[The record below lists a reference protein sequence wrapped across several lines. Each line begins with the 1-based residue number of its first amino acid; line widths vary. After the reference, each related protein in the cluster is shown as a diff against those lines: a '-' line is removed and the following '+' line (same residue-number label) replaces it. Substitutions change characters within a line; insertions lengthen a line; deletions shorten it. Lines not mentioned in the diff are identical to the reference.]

1 MEGQNDERPQAQAR
15 REGVHLIRS
24 LARSLLVLVIFIPVA
39 AALPLAALSLCRTP
53 DGAMFVFWAA
63 PWSCAFWTL
72 IYSTLSAVPWR
83 QGPEAVRRKREAD
96 GGLLV
101 ASMWATAW
109 MFGGLFLSYAAEF
122 LLLFLVRGASGR
134 AWLPVATYSPL
145 LLCWLWRRV
154 HV

>member
-1 MEGQNDERPQAQAR
+1 
-15 REGVHLIRS
+15 LIRS
-24 LARSLLVLVIFIPVA
+24 LLKSLLIIAVFVPVA
-39 AALPLAALSLCRTP
+39 AAMPLAAMSLCRTP
-53 DGAMFVFWAA
+53 GGAMFLFWAG

-72 IYSTLSAVPWR
+72 LYSTLSAVPWR
-83 QGPEAVRRKREAD
+83 QGAEAVRRKREAD

-145 LLCWLWRRV
+145 GFCWLWRRCRA
-154 HV
+154 

>member
-1 MEGQNDERPQAQAR
+1 M
-15 REGVHLIRS
+15 IRS
-24 LARSLLVLVIFIPVA
+24 LLKSLLIIAVFVPVA
-39 AALPLAALSLCRTP
+39 AAMPLAALRLCRTP
-53 DGAMFVFWAA
+53 DGALFVFWAA
-63 PWSCAFWTL
+63 PWSCAFWTS

-83 QGPEAVRRKREAD
+83 QGAEAVRRKREAD

-101 ASMWATAW
+101 ASMRATGW

-145 LLCWLWRRV
+145 ALVWLWRRV
-154 HV
+154 HA

>member
-1 MEGQNDERPQAQAR
+1 M
-15 REGVHLIRS
+15 VKWL
-24 LARSLLVLVIFIPVA
+24 LKSLLVLAVLVPVAGALPVA
-39 AALPLAALSLCRTP
+39 ALWLCRTP

-83 QGPEAVRRKREAD
+83 KGAEAVRRKREAD

-109 MFGGLFLSYAAEF
+109 MFGALICSYIAEF
-122 LLLFLVRGASGR
+122 LFILTTRNLSWMPCATFSPIFFCWCWRKARG
-134 AWLPVATYSPL
+134 
-145 LLCWLWRRV
+145 
-154 HV
+154 